1 MGDGAGTATLTP
13 RGGGAGVNASGTSGR
28 TAQTGGVLPERCYAV
43 VVQEAPSPE
52 QEAPSPEPRSA
63 DAPADRSAKAS
74 TQPETLANGGARAV
88 VRSVVGVGI
97 GIATLMVMLAG
108 LQLQQ
113 NANVNTRID
122 DLNARFDDLSANVNA
137 RFDDL
142 NARFDDL
149 EEDIRELRALIIDA
163 LHRPDPAD

>member
-1 MGDGAGTATLTP
+1 M
-13 RGGGAGVNASGTSGR
+13 
-28 TAQTGGVLPERCYAV
+28 LPERCYAV

-63 DAPADRSAKAS
+63 DATADRSAKAA
-74 TQPETLANGGARAV
+74 TLPETLANGGARAV

-122 DLNARFDDLSANVNA
+122 DLSASVNA
-137 RFDDL
+137 RIDDL
-142 NARFDDL
+142 NTRFDDL
-149 EEDIRELRALIIDA
+149 EEDIRALRALIIDA